1 MRGDIMEILKQVV
14 STLKNQLKIPVYHH
28 YSPENKD
35 FPNIVYSVISDVPA
49 LHADNAELNSN
60 ITIRL
65 YLITRDGVYYSIQ
78 KAINNIMINLGFSRG
93 QSTEITQDGYK
104 VKTLDYKISI

>member
-1 MRGDIMEILKQVV
+1 MEILKQVI
-14 STLKNQLKIPVYHH
+14 SELKNQLKIPVYHH
-28 YSPENKD
+28 YSPTNQD
-35 FPNIVYSVISDVPA
+35 FPNIVYSIISDVPA
-49 LHADNAELNSN
+49 LHGDNKELTSN

-65 YLITRDGVYYSIQ
+65 YVITKDGNYYELQ
-78 KAINNIMINLGFSRG
+78 KSINNIMINLSFSRG

>member
-1 MRGDIMEILKQVV
+1 MEIIKSVV

-35 FPNIVYSVISDVPA
+35 FPNIIYSVISDVPA
-49 LHADNAELNSN
+49 LHGDNKELTSN
-60 ITIRL
+60 ITLRL
-65 YLITRDGVYYSIQ
+65 YVITKDGNYYNIQ
-78 KAINNIMINLGFSRG
+78 KSINNIMINLGFSRG
-93 QSTEITQDGYK
+93 QAVETTQDNYK

>member
-1 MRGDIMEILKQVV
+1 MMEIIKDVV
-14 STLKNQLKIPVYHH
+14 STLKKQLNINVYHH

-49 LHADNAELNSN
+49 LHGDNAELNAN

-65 YLITRDGVYYSIQ
+65 YVITKDGVYYDLQ
-78 KAINNIMINLGFSRG
+78 KSINNIMSNLGFSRG
-93 QSTEITQDGYK
+93 QAVELTQDSYK
-104 VKTLDYKISI
+104 VKTLDFKISI

>member
-1 MRGDIMEILKQVV
+1 MEILKEVI
-14 STLKNQLKIPVYHH
+14 SELKNQLKIPVYHH

-49 LHADNAELNSN
+49 LHGDNAELNSN

-65 YLITRDGVYYSIQ
+65 YVITKDGNYYDLQ
-78 KAINNIMINLGFSRG
+78 KSINNIMINLGFSRG

-104 VKTLDYKISI
+104 VKTLDFKISI